1 MNYYSKGIKE
11 ILECDIET
19 ALKVYQSMSI
29 YFDFSESTQER
40 FEDEVRFVYKML
52 KIKERLLTA

>member
-19 ALKVYQSMSI
+19 ACRVYDSMAI

-40 FEDEVRFVYKML
+40 FEDEVRFVYEML
-52 KIKERLLTA
+52 KIKERMLTA

>member
-19 ALKVYQSMSI
+19 ALKVYNSMSI